1 MRRNKMKPFCTLVKV
16 KRDVKGEVES
26 VTTFEHGF
34 YSSVAEA
41 ETIGE
46 KIAAREGCEI
56 VVMKSF
62 SICTYRFENILE

>member
-1 MRRNKMKPFCTLVKV
+1 MNPFWILVKV
-16 KRDVKGEVES
+16 ERQVNGEVATIETLEN
-26 VTTFEHGF
+26 VF
-34 YSSVAEA
+34 YKSCSDAE
-41 ETIGE
+41 EIGE

>member
-1 MRRNKMKPFCTLVKV
+1 MNPFWILVKV
-16 KRDVKGEVES
+16 ERQVNGEVES
-26 VTTFEHGF
+26 VTTFENII

-41 ETIGE
+41 EEIGE

-62 SICTYRFENILE
+62 SICRYRFENILE